1 MAEGIASRGRR
12 RDSSRPAIGRVRDLF
27 RLRPASGEFATG
39 LVVLVGAG
47 AAGLLFPVINDF
59 YWLYLVASTALAGGA
74 LLLVGWARRR
84 RQRSAAA
91 EGGGLPKGRGPVQST
106 G

>member
-1 MAEGIASRGRR
+1 M
-12 RDSSRPAIGRVRDLF
+12 
-27 RLRPASGEFATG
+27 G
-39 LVVLVGAG
+39 LIVLVGAG

-59 YWLYLVASTALAGGA
+59 YWFYLVASTALAGGA

-91 EGGGLPKGRGPVQST
+91 EGTGGPKGRGPGHST